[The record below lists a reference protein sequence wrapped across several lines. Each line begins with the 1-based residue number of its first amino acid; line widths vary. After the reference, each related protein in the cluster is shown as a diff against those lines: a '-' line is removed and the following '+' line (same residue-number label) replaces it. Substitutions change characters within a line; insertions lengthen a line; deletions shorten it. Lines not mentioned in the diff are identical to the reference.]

1 MSEND
6 LAERIQRLEDIIA
19 IQRHALEAAVKAIT
33 DGESFQYLDAIIYPK
48 LLAALKLT
56 RLKS

>member
-1 MSEND
+1 MTDISD
-6 LAERIQRLEDIIA
+6 RIQRLEDVIA
-19 IQRHALEAAVKAIT
+19 VQRAAIEATVKALV
-33 DGESFQYLDAIIYPK
+33 DGESFEHLDQILLPR